1 MGIKKHYNSRVPLAP
16 MIDKCKGIGE
26 KDICDMWQAHY
37 NSLLSSVETLKSKEL
52 VKQELKSITDS
63 SNVFSPV
70 DTINALKNTKT
81 G

>member
-1 MGIKKHYNSRVPLAP
+1 
-16 MIDKCKGIGE
+16 
-26 KDICDMWQAHY
+26 MWQAHY
-37 NSLLSSVETLKSKEL
+37 NSLLNSVETLKSKQL